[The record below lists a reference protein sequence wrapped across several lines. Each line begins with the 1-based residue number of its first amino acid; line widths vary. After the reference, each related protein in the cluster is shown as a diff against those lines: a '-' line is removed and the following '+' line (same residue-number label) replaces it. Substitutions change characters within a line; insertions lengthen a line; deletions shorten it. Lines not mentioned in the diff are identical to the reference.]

1 MPISMNRVDAD
12 VDEAVGVAVAV
23 VEAILLMD
31 EVIAEI
37 HVLHDQTLFI
47 LQLPALTW

>member
-12 VDEAVGVAVAV
+12 VDEAMAVAV

-31 EVIAEI
+31 GVIAEI